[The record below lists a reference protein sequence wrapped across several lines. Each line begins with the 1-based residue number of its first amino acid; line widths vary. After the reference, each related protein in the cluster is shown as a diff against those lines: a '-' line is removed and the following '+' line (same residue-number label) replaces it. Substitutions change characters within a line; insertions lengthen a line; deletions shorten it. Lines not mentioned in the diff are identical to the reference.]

1 MRSPADITVL
11 VVDDSQTMRMLILFH
26 LIKMLP
32 GVNIV
37 EAVHGAHALEML
49 RQRDVDLILTDMNM
63 PELDGAGLIRAVRTE
78 LRRDTPIIVITTRG
92 EQPDRERGMALGANG
107 YVTKPLDVMQF
118 RATIRKMLDEHG
130 G

>member
-1 MRSPADITVL
+1 MKSLSDTTVM

-37 EAVHGAHALEML
+37 EAVHGANALEKL

-63 PELDGAGLIRAVRTE
+63 PELDGAGLIQAVRTE
-78 LRRDTPIIVITTRG
+78 LQRDTPIIVITTRG
-92 EQPDRERGMALGANG
+92 EVQHRERGMALGANG
-107 YVTKPLDVMQF
+107 YITKPLDVRQF
-118 RATIRKMLDEHG
+118 RETIRTFIP
-130 G
+130 